1 MVTAGPPSRMPRVRT
16 PAGPL
21 RVWGLAVVL
30 FAFLY
35 GHGVSIE
42 GAVGHLDSTASAPAV
57 AVFHGHQ
64 SGLAAADPDPH
75 HGGDPGAASHPAQ
88 ECVPGQPQQGP
99 ALDAPAAGLL
109 VPAPA
114 PPRCGPGA
122 RPSAA
127 DGRATAAPPGS
138 PTVLRI

>member
-1 MVTAGPPSRMPRVRT
+1 MPRART

-42 GAVGHLDSTASAPAV
+42 GAVGHHDSTATAPV
-57 AVFHGHQ
+57 TAVFHGHP
-64 SGLAAADPDPH
+64 SAPH
-75 HGGDPGAASHPAQ
+75 SAPHDGMTGTPGEPGAASHPAQ
-88 ECVPGQPQQGP
+88 ECIPGQPQQGP

-109 VPAPA
+109 VPAHTPSG
-114 PPRCGPGA
+114 CGPGA
-122 RPSAA
+122 RPAAA
-127 DGRATAAPPGS
+127 DGRAAAAPPGRA
-138 PTVLRI
+138 TVLRI